1 MSSHLMATYNRA
13 DIAFERGEGSWLFT
27 AEGKKYLDFTS
38 GIAVTNLG
46 HCHPHLIEALTKQ
59 GQKLW
64 HCSNLF
70 RIPEGERLA
79 DRLAEITFA
88 DAIFFSN
95 SGAEAI
101 EGAIKL
107 ARKFHQDAG
116 NKNRYRVLT
125 CSGSFHGRTLAAL
138 AAAGNPKYLKGFDP
152 VTEGFTQVPFM
163 DLEAMKKQMK
173 QDVAAILVEPVQG
186 EGGFKAASPE
196 YLQGLRKIADE
207 NGALLIFDEV
217 QCGMGRSG
225 KLFAHEYAGVTPD
238 IMTTAKG
245 IGNGFPLGAI
255 LAKTHVAKSFGYGA
269 HGSTYGGNP
278 LAMAIGNAV
287 LDIMLAPGFLTS
299 VGKSAIFLDRQLQ
312 NLKVKY
318 PQRIIELRGMGLMR
332 GVRLPDDIEATAIIG
347 ALRDHGLLV
356 LSAGENVLRLL
367 PPLIVTEEEIQ
378 IAIDSLDKVLV
389 QI

>member
-1 MSSHLMATYNRA
+1 M
-13 DIAFERGEGSWLFT
+13 
-27 AEGKKYLDFTS
+27 
-38 GIAVTNLG
+38 
-46 HCHPHLIEALTKQ
+46 
-59 GQKLW
+59 
-64 HCSNLF
+64 
-70 RIPEGERLA
+70 
-79 DRLAEITFA
+79 
-88 DAIFFSN
+88 
-95 SGAEAI
+95 
-101 EGAIKL
+101 
-107 ARKFHQDAG
+107 
-116 NKNRYRVLT
+116 
-125 CSGSFHGRTLAAL
+125 
-138 AAAGNPKYLKGFDP
+138 
-152 VTEGFTQVPFM
+152 TEGFAQVPFM
-163 DLEAMKKQMK
+163 DLEAMKKQMN

-196 YLQGLRKIADE
+196 YLQGLRQMADE

-255 LAKTHVAKSFGYGA
+255 LAKAHVAKSFGHGA

-299 VGKSAIFLDRQLQ
+299 VGKLAISLDRQLQ
-312 NLKVKY
+312 NLKMKY
-318 PQRIIELRGMGLMR
+318 PHRIIELRGIGLMR
-332 GVRLPDDIEATAIIG
+332 GIRLPDDIEATAIIG
-347 ALRDHGLLV
+347 VLRDHGLLV

-378 IAIDSLDKVLV
+378 IAANALDKALG